1 MDDCKIIKLKVDFYR
16 TELGNEPV
24 REWLKEQSKE
34 DKIIIGSDIMAV
46 QTGYPFVG
54 MPLVRPLGRGLFEI
68 RSNITQRRISR
79 VIYFVE
85 NGEMFLL
92 HAFIKKT
99 QKTPQ
104 EDIDLA
110 YKRYKIIRGTEK

>member
-1 MDDCKIIKLKVDFYR
+1 LYKIVKLKVNFYK
-16 TELGNEPV
+16 TGSDNEPV
-24 REWLKEQSKE
+24 REWLKDLEKE

-54 MPLVRPLGRGLFEI
+54 MPLVKSLGRGLYEI
-68 RSNITQRRISR
+68 RSHISQRRISR

-85 NGEMFLL
+85 NGEMSLL

-104 EDIDLA
+104 DDLDLA
-110 YKRYKIIRGTEK
+110 YKRYKMIRG